1 MSCECHSSLNGEIE
15 QLICN
20 NYKNSMFTEIKLTN
34 ETLQTSRSFDSIHL
48 IFYDHEFN
56 VSSMFLNELSYLF
69 PRTLL
74 LNRGEKKLTI
84 KIILSFPNF
93 LQLHFEDYSFYQ
105 LFNQNFNSKTI
116 LTLELTSNGQITF
129 SSKAFDQLTVDQMF
143 LHTSSLEP
151 YSFEEIFNNTNIGEL
166 TIEGSTP
173 RSNETYR
180 QNFNGKIQLAKFTK
194 MVETISN
201 EEFPSY
207 PVRSMIIEAHESR
220 KMNASTFMNY
230 RNLHGLH
237 LIRPKFFFDNRTF
250 DSFQYLISLE
260 IIELDAETIKDNT
273 FQHVSRIRFFTLGQN
288 TRFLSEHSLD
298 YLDYLVHFDA
308 SKIILDQLYPSSRC
322 VLARFIEKQ
331 LKLNPSII
339 ILPPQAEY
347 CDCVYDVI
355 LTMLNKKADQ
365 SYTDLCS
372 ENQEERC
379 QLSQCNVIKNFSLS
393 LIKNITDEQIILSI
407 DNNII
412 STTTTTPPSPPPPL
426 FPMDNGITTTV
437 HQLPAYAHRHP
448 PVDHQSQINNKYER
462 IDSSDTNI
470 KDSYVSPLI
479 VNNPIDPNAIS
490 PDDYEEY
497 IDSTSAMDNFET
509 TINLYDEQRLIE
521 MKNETFKWI
530 SLSLVCITILCLLFV
545 GTLIWCCTCHPL
557 KRNYKAG
564 FRPVQQNGS
573 NV

>member
-1 MSCECHSSLNGEIE
+1 MSCECHSSYNGEIE

-20 NYKNSMFTEIKLTN
+20 NYKNSMFTQIKLTN
-34 ETLQTSRSFDSIHL
+34 ETLETSRSFDTFHL

-56 VSSMFLNELSYLF
+56 ISSMFVNELSYLF
-69 PRTLL
+69 PRTSL
-74 LNRGEKKLTI
+74 LNRGEKKLSI

-105 LFNQNFNSKTI
+105 LFKENSNYKTI

-129 SSKAFDQLTVDQMF
+129 SSMAFNQLIVDQVF

-194 MVETISN
+194 MVESVSN
-201 EEFPSY
+201 EEFPPY
-207 PVRSMIIEAHESR
+207 PVRSMIIEAHEAR

-237 LIRPKFFFDNRTF
+237 LIRPNFFFDNRTF
-250 DSFQYLISLE
+250 DGFQYIISLE

-273 FQHVSRIRFFTLGQN
+273 FQHASRIRYFTLGQN
-288 TRFLSEHSLD
+288 TRYLSEYSLD

-308 SKIILDQLYPSSRC
+308 SKIILDQLYPTSRC

-331 LKLNPSII
+331 KKLNPSII
-339 ILPPQAEY
+339 ISPPQAEY
-347 CDCVYDVI
+347 CDCVYDFI
-355 LTMLNKKADQ
+355 LTILNKKADQ
-365 SYTDLCS
+365 SYLDLCS
-372 ENQEERC
+372 ENQQERC
-379 QLSQCNVIKNFSLS
+379 ELSQCNVVKNFRLP
-393 LIKNITDEQIILSI
+393 LINNIVNEQIISSI
-407 DNNII
+407 EDDII
-412 STTTTTPPSPPPPL
+412 NSTTTTTTTTPL
-426 FPMDNGITTTV
+426 YPIDNGIITTV
-437 HQLPAYAHRHP
+437 HQLPAYVHRHP
-448 PVDHQSQINNKYER
+448 PVDRQSQTNNKYER

-470 KDSYVSPLI
+470 KDSYTSPLKI
-479 VNNPIDPNAIS
+479 NDPIDPNAIS
-490 PDDYEEY
+490 PDDDDEDY
-497 IDSTSAMDNFET
+497 IDSTSSIDNFQT
-509 TINLYDEQRLIE
+509 TINLYDEKRRIE

-545 GTLIWCCTCHPL
+545 GTLIWCFTCRPL
-557 KRNYKAG
+557 RRNYKAG
-564 FRPVQQNGS
+564 FQPVQLNGS